1 MIHAPS
7 AMLNLR
13 SGAPVPRLWA
23 LPRERLLPN
32 GAERGGGRDRLRVEL
47 EMEDGGFFRAYRRI
61 ERRRERGGRLHR
73 GAEAAERAGIGGEIR
88 VLERGRRNAP
98 GILTLLVHADGAV
111 HAVVDHD
118 HDDRQLVLD
127 GGREILAA
135 HEKAA
140 VASEAHYAPL
150 GIEPLGRDRGG
161 NTVTHRARDRSELG
175 REAAEAIEAV
185 NPAGIIAGAIA
196 QDRLRLE
203 PLAQADHDLAEVD
216 RARNSG
222 PPLPPGPGIR
232 IPRAPP
238 PAPAHV

>member
-7 AMLNLR
+7 TILNLR
-13 SGAPVPRLWA
+13 SGAPSPRLCA

-32 GAERGGGRDRLRVEL
+32 GAERGRGRDRLRVEL
-47 EMEDGGFFRAYRRI
+47 EMEDGGFFRVYRRI
-61 ERRRERGGRLHR
+61 ERRRERGGRLHC

-118 HDDRQLVLD
+118 DDDRQLVLD
-127 GGREILAA
+127 GGRELLAA

-140 VASEAHYAPL
+140 VAGEAHYAAL
-150 GIEPLGRDRGG
+150 GIEPLSRDRGG

-203 PLAQADHDLAEVD
+203 PLAQVDHDLAEVD
-216 RARNSG
+216 RARNG
-222 PPLPPGPGIR
+222 GRLLRPGQVIGMCGAR
-232 IPRAPP
+232 LLAP
-238 PAPAHV
+238 